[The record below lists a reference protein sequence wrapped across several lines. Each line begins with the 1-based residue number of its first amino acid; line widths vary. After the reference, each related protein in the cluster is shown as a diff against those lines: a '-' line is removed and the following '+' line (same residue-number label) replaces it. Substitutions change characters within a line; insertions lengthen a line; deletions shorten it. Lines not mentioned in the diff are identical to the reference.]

1 MKTKRGFSLIEV
13 NMAIFVMA
21 IGVLS
26 LAALF
31 PLGLR
36 ENMNAVSDMTESIF
50 ADGLLNQ
57 AVAIA
62 SGRNVKWS
70 EWDDE
75 DKNPIIRDVGGSGT
89 SRELTCDKFKRQ
101 DSFEDLPKF
110 LRNEMKMPTLIP
122 NDSSKNG
129 VRHFRIACC
138 RPPAHSGRV
147 MGIMVQCTSDSAYDR
162 NDYSNNLIYYAE
174 AYFQGDFTK

>member
-1 MKTKRGFSLIEV
+1 MKKKFGFSLIEV

-21 IGVLS
+21 IGVLAVAS
-26 LAALF
+26 LF

-36 ENMNAVSDMTESIF
+36 ENMNAVEDMTESIF

-57 AVAIA
+57 AVGIA

-70 EWDDE
+70 EWNDD
-75 DKNPIIRDVGGSGT
+75 DKNPIIRDIGGGT
-89 SRELTCDKFKRQ
+89 SKGLTCDKFRSQ
-101 DSFEDLPKF
+101 DSFSDLPGF
-110 LRNEMKMPTLIP
+110 LRRDMKMPSLVS
-122 NDSSKNG
+122 DGSDKNG

-147 MGIMVQCTSDSAYDR
+147 MGIMVQCTTEDAYDR
-162 NDYSNNLIYYAE
+162 NDYSNRPIYYAE
-174 AYFQGDFTK
+174 AYFQGDYEK

>member
-1 MKTKRGFSLIEV
+1 MSRKRGFSLIEV

-26 LAALF
+26 VAALY

-36 ENMNAVSDMTESIF
+36 ENMNAVEDMAESTF

-57 AVAIA
+57 AVGIA
-62 SGRNVKWS
+62 SGRNIKWS
-70 EWDDE
+70 EWDDD
-75 DKNPIIRDVGGSGT
+75 DKNPIIRDLGGGT
-89 SRELTCDKFKRQ
+89 SKGLTCDKFKSE
-101 DSFEDLPKF
+101 DSFGDLPKF
-110 LRNEMKMPTLIP
+110 LRNNMKSPSLVSD
-122 NDSSKNG
+122 DSEKNG

-147 MGIMVQCTSDSAYDR
+147 MGIMVQCTTEEAHDR
-162 NDYSNNLIYYAE
+162 NDYSNRPIYYAE
-174 AYFQGDFTK
+174 AYFQGDFEQ